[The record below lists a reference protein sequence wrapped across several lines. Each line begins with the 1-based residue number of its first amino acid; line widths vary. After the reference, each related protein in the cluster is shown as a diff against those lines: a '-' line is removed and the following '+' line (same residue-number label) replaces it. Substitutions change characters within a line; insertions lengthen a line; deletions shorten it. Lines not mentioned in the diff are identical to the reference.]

1 MDHTHPFRDLP
12 DYAARLIRW
21 KAKRLVGHY
30 GLRHCDRD
38 DIEQEL
44 AMFLWPRLG
53 KFDPEKG
60 QLKPFI
66 DHVIKKGIATLVKHR
81 LAQMRDYHREECS
94 LNAPVRDVDGDE
106 AQRGARMDENDGARR
121 LGRTA
126 RHFTDQSD
134 LALDLEEAI
143 SRLPIDLGR
152 LCEHLRIDLPA
163 EVSRKTDTP
172 AGTLYDRRKEV
183 QQLFEDRGLKE
194 YFGKD

>member
-1 MDHTHPFRDLP
+1 
-12 DYAARLIRW
+12 
-21 KAKRLVGHY
+21 
-30 GLRHCDRD
+30 
-38 DIEQEL
+38 
-44 AMFLWPRLG
+44 
-53 KFDPEKG
+53 
-60 QLKPFI
+60 
-66 DHVIKKGIATLVKHR
+66 
-81 LAQMRDYHREECS
+81 
-94 LNAPVRDVDGDE
+94 
-106 AQRGARMDENDGARR
+106 MDENDGARR

-134 LALDLEEAI
+134 LALDLDEAI